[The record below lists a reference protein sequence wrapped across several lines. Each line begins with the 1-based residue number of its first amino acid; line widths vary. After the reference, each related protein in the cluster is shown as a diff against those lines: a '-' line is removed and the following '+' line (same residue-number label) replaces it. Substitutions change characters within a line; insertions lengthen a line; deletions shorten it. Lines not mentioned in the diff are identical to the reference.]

1 MALKLEYVIL
11 TSHLKVLAAIVFGLG
26 GSARTAN
33 RGNTNKGFIR
43 CLPCVVLKSGI
54 VYPSAGL
61 DRRVPWLRLDLTT
74 LVTVP
79 TGYLHAL
86 FVVLSHFHQV

>member
-33 RGNTNKGFIR
+33 RGNTNKSFIR
-43 CLPCVVLKSGI
+43 CLPGVVVKQWNFLPLCRTGQT
-54 VYPSAGL
+54 SA
-61 DRRVPWLRLDLTT
+61 VVEIRLDN
-74 LVTVP
+74 
-79 TGYLHAL
+79 TGDRAYR
-86 FVVLSHFHQV
+86 